1 MKNGTVRRSSSP
13 TEVPTVTTLRMV
25 HKHHM
30 GTAQIAAVRGLQN
43 IPKQAQHLVQRAP
56 KAATAG
62 KAMDATQAVDEA

>member
-1 MKNGTVRRSSSP
+1 
-13 TEVPTVTTLRMV
+13 
-25 HKHHM
+25 M

-43 IPKQAQHLVQRAP
+43 IPKQAQQLVQRAP